1 MGALNINDN
10 TNVLVGLDTG
20 DDAGVWDLGDGRA
33 LISTV
38 DFITPLVNDAR
49 TWGQIAVANS
59 LSDVYAMGG
68 KPLFGLNVVGWNN
81 DELPSSML
89 SEVLAGGL
97 EIAEQAGMAVIGGH
111 TISDPEPKYGMA
123 VTGEVNPEKML
134 TNAGLKTDQHLI
146 LTKPLGV
153 GVIATAIKAG
163 IAGKNIIDAAV
174 ASMTQLNTVASE
186 VAVAAGVTGATD
198 VTGFGLLGHL
208 GKMALAS
215 NVDVVIDVGN
225 IDFLPGAK
233 QYAEDGVIPGGT
245 RRNLAWVENQ
255 IDAGSFGETDL
266 LLLADAQTSGG
277 LIFGIDKSKSAEAC
291 AELNESGV
299 AATVI
304 GETNADAGTG
314 TIRLR

>member
-1 MGALNINDN
+1 M
-10 TNVLVGLDTG
+10 GLDTG

-38 DFITPLVNDAR
+38 DFITPLVNDSR
-49 TWGQIAVANS
+49 MWGQIAAANS

-68 KPLFGLNVVGWNN
+68 KPLFGLNLVGWNN

-97 EIAEQAGMAVIGGH
+97 EIAEQAGMAIIGGH

-123 VTGEVNPEKML
+123 VTGEVTPDKML
-134 TNAGLKTDQHLI
+134 TNAGLKPDQDLI
-146 LTKPLGV
+146 LTKPLGI
-153 GVIATAIKAG
+153 GVITTAIKAG
-163 IAGKNIIDAAV
+163 IAGKEIINAAV
-174 ASMTQLNTVASE
+174 ASMTQLNDIASQ
-186 VAVAAGVTGATD
+186 VAVSAGATGATD

-208 GKMALAS
+208 GKMALTS
-215 NVDVVIDVGN
+215 NVEALLDVAN
-225 IDFLPGAK
+225 IAFLPGAK

-255 IDAGSFGETDL
+255 IDAGSFSETDL
-266 LLLADAQTSGG
+266 LLLADAQTSGC
-277 LIFGIDKSKSAEAC
+277 LIFWVEKTKSVEVC
-291 AELNESGV
+291 AELNERGV
-299 AATVI
+299 AAMVV
-304 GETNADAGTG
+304 GETHEGKG

>member
-1 MGALNINDN
+1 M
-10 TNVLVGLDTG
+10 GLDTG

-49 TWGQIAVANS
+49 TWGQIAAANS

-68 KPLFGLNVVGWNN
+68 KPLFGLNLVGWNN

-97 EIAEQAGMAVIGGH
+97 EIAEQAGMAIIGGH
-111 TISDPEPKYGMA
+111 TISDPEPKYGIA
-123 VTGEVNPEKML
+123 VTGEVAPEKML
-134 TNAGLKTDQHLI
+134 TNAGLQPDQDLI

-153 GVIATAIKAG
+153 GVITTAIKAG
-163 IAGKNIIDAAV
+163 IAGKEIISAAV
-174 ASMTQLNTVASE
+174 ASMIQLNEIASQA
-186 VAVAAGVTGATD
+186 AVSAGATGATD

-208 GKMALAS
+208 GKMALIS
-215 NVDVVIDVGN
+215 NVEALLDVGN
-225 IDFLPGAK
+225 IAFLPGAK
-233 QYAEDGVIPGGT
+233 LYAEDGVIPGGT
-245 RRNLAWVENQ
+245 RRNLAWVKDQ
-255 IDAGSFGETDL
+255 IDAGSYGETDL

-277 LIFGIDKSKSAEAC
+277 LIFGVDKAKSGEAYT
-291 AELNESGV
+291 ELNEQGV
-299 AATVI
+299 GAMIV
-304 GETNADAGTG
+304 GETCTGTG

>member
-1 MGALNINDN
+1 M
-10 TNVLVGLDTG
+10 GLDTG
-20 DDAGVWDLGDGRA
+20 DDAGIWDLGDGRA

-49 TWGQIAVANS
+49 TWGQIAAANS

-68 KPLFGLNVVGWNN
+68 KPLFGLNLVGWNN

-97 EIAEQAGMAVIGGH
+97 EIAEQAGMAIIGGH

-123 VTGEVNPEKML
+123 VTGEVDPDNML
-134 TNAGLKTDQHLI
+134 TNAGLQPDQDLI
-146 LTKPLGV
+146 LTKPLGI
-153 GVIATAIKAG
+153 GVITTAIKAG
-163 IAGKNIIDAAV
+163 IAGKEIINAAV
-174 ASMTQLNTVASE
+174 SSMTQLNDIASQ
-186 VAVAAGVTGATD
+186 VAVSAGASGATD

-208 GKMALAS
+208 GKMALTS
-215 NVDVVIDVGN
+215 NVDAVLDVAN
-225 IDFLPGAK
+225 IAFLPGSK

-255 IDAGSFGETDL
+255 IDAGSFSETDL

-277 LIFGIDKSKSAEAC
+277 LIFGVEKTKSGEVC
-291 AELNESGV
+291 AELNERGV
-299 AATVI
+299 AAMVV
-304 GETNADAGTG
+304 GETHEGKG

>member
-1 MGALNINDN
+1 M
-10 TNVLVGLDTG
+10 GLDTG

-49 TWGQIAVANS
+49 TWGQIAAANS

-68 KPLFGLNVVGWNN
+68 KPLFGLNLVGWNN

-97 EIAEQAGMAVIGGH
+97 EIAEQAGMAIIGGH

-123 VTGEVNPEKML
+123 VTGQVTSNKML
-134 TNAGLKTDQHLI
+134 TNAGLQPSQDLI

-153 GVIATAIKAG
+153 GVITTAIKAG
-163 IAGKNIIDAAV
+163 IAGKEIISAAV
-174 ASMTQLNTVASE
+174 ASMIQLNDIASQ
-186 VAVAAGVTGATD
+186 VAVSAGASGATD
-198 VTGFGLLGHL
+198 ITGFGLLGHL
-208 GKMALAS
+208 GKMALIS
-215 NVDVVIDVGN
+215 NVEALLDVGN
-225 IDFLPGAK
+225 IAFLPGAK
-233 QYAEDGVIPGGT
+233 LYAEDGVIPGGT
-245 RRNLAWVENQ
+245 RRNLAWVKDQ
-255 IDAGSFGETDL
+255 IDAGTYGETDL

-277 LIFGIDKSKSAEAC
+277 LIFGVDKDRSSDAC
-291 AELNESGV
+291 AELNERGV
-299 AATVI
+299 AAVVI
-304 GETNADAGTG
+304 GETRAGNG

>member
-304 GETNADAGTG
+304 GETDADAGTG

>member
-1 MGALNINDN
+1 M
-10 TNVLVGLDTG
+10 GLDTG
-20 DDAGVWDLGDGRA
+20 DDAGVWDLGNGRA

-49 TWGQIAVANS
+49 MWGQIAAANS

-68 KPLFGLNVVGWNN
+68 RPLFGLNLVGWNT

-97 EIAEQAGMAVIGGH
+97 EIAEKAGMAIIGGH
-111 TISDPEPKYGMA
+111 TISDREPKYGIA
-123 VTGEVNPEKML
+123 VTGEVTPDKML
-134 TNAGLKTDQHLI
+134 TNAGLKPDQDLI

-153 GVIATAIKAG
+153 GVITTAIKAG
-163 IAGKNIIDAAV
+163 IAGKEIINAAV
-174 ASMTQLNTVASE
+174 ASMIQLNDIASQ
-186 VAVAAGVTGATD
+186 VAVSAGATGATD

-208 GKMALAS
+208 GKMALTS
-215 NVDVVIDVGN
+215 NIDAVLDVGN
-225 IDFLPGAK
+225 ITFLPGAK

-245 RRNLAWVENQ
+245 RRNLAWVEDQ
-255 IDAGSFGETDL
+255 IDAGSYGETDL

-277 LIFGIDKSKSAEAC
+277 LIFGVDKAKTDSACSK
-291 AELNESGV
+291 LNERGIAAV
-299 AATVI
+299 AI
-304 GETNADAGTG
+304 GETHAGVG

>member
-1 MGALNINDN
+1 M
-10 TNVLVGLDTG
+10 GLDTG
-20 DDAGVWDLGDGRA
+20 DDAGIWDLGDGRA

-49 TWGQIAVANS
+49 TWGQIAAANS

-68 KPLFGLNVVGWNN
+68 KPLFGLNLVGWNN

-97 EIAEQAGMAVIGGH
+97 EIAEQAGMAIIGGH

-123 VTGEVNPEKML
+123 VTGEVDPDNML
-134 TNAGLKTDQHLI
+134 TNAGLQPDQDLI

-153 GVIATAIKAG
+153 GVITTAIKAG
-163 IAGKNIIDAAV
+163 IAGKEIISTAV
-174 ASMTQLNTVASE
+174 ASMTQLNDIASQ
-186 VAVAAGVTGATD
+186 VAVSAGASGGTD

-208 GKMALAS
+208 GKMALTS
-215 NVDVVIDVGN
+215 NVDAVIDVAN
-225 IDFLPGAK
+225 IAFLPGAK

-255 IDAGSFGETDL
+255 IDAGSFSETDL

-277 LIFGIDKSKSAEAC
+277 LIFGVEKTKSVEVC
-291 AELNESGV
+291 AELNERGI
-299 AATVI
+299 AAMVV
-304 GETNADAGTG
+304 GETHEGKG

>member
-1 MGALNINDN
+1 VGALNINDN

-208 GKMALAS
+208 GKMALTS

-304 GETNADAGTG
+304 GETDADAGTG

>member
-1 MGALNINDN
+1 M
-10 TNVLVGLDTG
+10 GLDTG

-49 TWGQIAVANS
+49 TWGQIAAANS

-68 KPLFGLNVVGWNN
+68 KPLFGLNLVGWNN

-97 EIAEQAGMAVIGGH
+97 EIAEQAGMAIIGGH

-123 VTGEVNPEKML
+123 VTGQVTSNKML
-134 TNAGLKTDQHLI
+134 TNAGLQPSQDLI

-153 GVIATAIKAG
+153 GVITTAIKGG
-163 IAGKNIIDAAV
+163 IAGKEIISAAV
-174 ASMTQLNTVASE
+174 ASMIQLNDIASQ
-186 VAVAAGVTGATD
+186 VAVSAGASGATD
-198 VTGFGLLGHL
+198 ITGFGLLGHL
-208 GKMALAS
+208 GKMALVS
-215 NVDVVIDVGN
+215 NVEAVLDVGN
-225 IDFLPGAK
+225 IAFLPGAK
-233 QYAEDGVIPGGT
+233 LYAEDGVIPGGT
-245 RRNLAWVENQ
+245 RRNLAWVKDQ
-255 IDAGSFGETDL
+255 IDAGTYGETDL

-277 LIFGIDKSKSAEAC
+277 LIFGVDKDRSSDAC
-291 AELNESGV
+291 AELNERGV
-299 AATVI
+299 AAMVI
-304 GETNADAGTG
+304 GETRAGTG

>member
-1 MGALNINDN
+1 M
-10 TNVLVGLDTG
+10 GLDTG

-49 TWGQIAVANS
+49 TWGQIAAANS

-68 KPLFGLNVVGWNN
+68 KPLFGLNLVGWNN

-97 EIAEQAGMAVIGGH
+97 EIAEQAGMAIIGGH

-123 VTGEVNPEKML
+123 VTGEVTSNKML
-134 TNAGLKTDQHLI
+134 TNAGLQPGQDLI

-153 GVIATAIKAG
+153 GVITTAIKAG
-163 IAGKNIIDAAV
+163 IAGKEVISSAV
-174 ASMTQLNTVASE
+174 ASMIQLNDIASQ
-186 VAVAAGVTGATD
+186 VAVSAGASGATD
-198 VTGFGLLGHL
+198 ITGFGLLGHL
-208 GKMALAS
+208 GKMALIS
-215 NVDVVIDVGN
+215 NVEALLDVGN
-225 IDFLPGAK
+225 IAFLPGAK
-233 QYAEDGVIPGGT
+233 LYAEDGVIPGGT
-245 RRNLAWVENQ
+245 RRNLAWVKDQ
-255 IDAGSFGETDL
+255 IDAGTYGETDL

-277 LIFGIDKSKSAEAC
+277 LIFGVDKDRSSGAC
-291 AELNESGV
+291 AELNERGV
-299 AATVI
+299 AAAVI
-304 GETNADAGTG
+304 GETRAGTG

>member
-68 KPLFGLNVVGWNN
+68 KPLFGLNLVGWNN

-123 VTGEVNPEKML
+123 VTGEVTPDKML

-208 GKMALAS
+208 GKMALTS

-277 LIFGIDKSKSAEAC
+277 LIFGINKTKSAEAC

-304 GETNADAGTG
+304 GETDADAGTG

>member
-1 MGALNINDN
+1 M
-10 TNVLVGLDTG
+10 GLDTG
-20 DDAGVWDLGDGRA
+20 DDAGIWDLGDGRA

-49 TWGQIAVANS
+49 TWGQIAAANS

-68 KPLFGLNVVGWNN
+68 KPLFGLNLVGWNN

-97 EIAEQAGMAVIGGH
+97 EIAEQAGMAIIGGH
-111 TISDPEPKYGMA
+111 TISDPEPKYGIA
-123 VTGEVNPEKML
+123 VTGEVDPNMML
-134 TNAGLKTDQHLI
+134 TNAGLQPDQDLI
-146 LTKPLGV
+146 LTKPLGI
-153 GVIATAIKAG
+153 GVITTAIKAG
-163 IAGKNIIDAAV
+163 IAGKEIISTAV
-174 ASMTQLNTVASE
+174 ASMTQLNNIASQ
-186 VAVAAGVTGATD
+186 VAVSAGATGATD

-208 GKMALAS
+208 GKMALTS
-215 NVDVVIDVGN
+215 NVEAVLDVAN
-225 IDFLPGAK
+225 IAFLPGAK

-255 IDAGSFGETDL
+255 IDAGSFSETDL

-277 LIFGIDKSKSAEAC
+277 LIFGVEKTKSVEVC
-291 AELNESGV
+291 AELNERGI
-299 AATVI
+299 AAMVV
-304 GETNADAGTG
+304 GETHEGKG

>member
-1 MGALNINDN
+1 M
-10 TNVLVGLDTG
+10 GLDTG
-20 DDAGVWDLGDGRA
+20 DDAGIWDLGDGRA

-49 TWGQIAVANS
+49 TWGQIAAANS

-68 KPLFGLNVVGWNN
+68 KPLFGLNLVGWNT

-97 EIAEQAGMAVIGGH
+97 EIAEQAGMAIIGGH

-123 VTGEVNPEKML
+123 VTGEVTPDKML
-134 TNAGLKTDQHLI
+134 TNAGLKPDQDLI

-153 GVIATAIKAG
+153 GVITTAIKAG
-163 IAGKNIIDAAV
+163 IAGKEIINAAV
-174 ASMTQLNTVASE
+174 ASMIQLNDIASQ
-186 VAVAAGVTGATD
+186 VAVSAGATGATD

-208 GKMALAS
+208 GKMALTS
-215 NVDVVIDVGN
+215 NVDAVIDVAN
-225 IDFLPGAK
+225 IAFLPGAK

-255 IDAGSFGETDL
+255 IDAGSFSETDL

-277 LIFGIDKSKSAEAC
+277 LIFGVEKTKTVEVC
-291 AELNESGV
+291 AELNERGV
-299 AATVI
+299 AAMVV
-304 GETNADAGTG
+304 GETHEGKG

>member
-1 MGALNINDN
+1 MGALNTSDN
-10 TNVLVGLDTG
+10 PNVLVGLDTG

-49 TWGQIAVANS
+49 TWGQIAAANS

-68 KPLFGLNVVGWNN
+68 KPLFGLNLVGWNN

-97 EIAEQAGMAVIGGH
+97 EIAEQAGMAIIGGH

-123 VTGEVNPEKML
+123 VTGEVTSNKML
-134 TNAGLKTDQHLI
+134 TNAGLQPGQDLV

-153 GVIATAIKAG
+153 GVITTAIKAG
-163 IAGKNIIDAAV
+163 IAGKEIISSAV
-174 ASMTQLNTVASE
+174 ASMIQLNDIASQ
-186 VAVAAGVTGATD
+186 VAVSAGASGATD
-198 VTGFGLLGHL
+198 ITGFGLLGHL
-208 GKMALAS
+208 GKMALIS
-215 NVDVVIDVGN
+215 NVEALLDVGN
-225 IDFLPGAK
+225 IAFLPGAK
-233 QYAEDGVIPGGT
+233 LYAEDGVIPGGT
-245 RRNLAWVENQ
+245 RRNLAWVKDQ
-255 IDAGSFGETDL
+255 IDAGSYGETDL

-277 LIFGIDKSKSAEAC
+277 LIFGVDKDRSSGAC
-291 AELNESGV
+291 AELNERGV
-299 AATVI
+299 AAVVI
-304 GETNADAGTG
+304 GETRAGNG

>member
-1 MGALNINDN
+1 M
-10 TNVLVGLDTG
+10 GLDTG

-49 TWGQIAVANS
+49 MWGQIAAANS

-68 KPLFGLNVVGWNN
+68 KPLFGLNLVGWNT

-97 EIAEQAGMAVIGGH
+97 EIAEQAGMAIIGGH

-123 VTGEVNPEKML
+123 VTGEVTPDRML
-134 TNAGLKTDQHLI
+134 TNAGLKPDQDLI

-153 GVIATAIKAG
+153 GVITTAIKAG
-163 IAGKNIIDAAV
+163 IAGKEIINTAV
-174 ASMTQLNTVASE
+174 ASMIQLNDIASQ
-186 VAVAAGVTGATD
+186 VAVSAGATGATD

-208 GKMALAS
+208 GKMTLTS
-215 NVDVVIDVGN
+215 NVDAVLDVGN
-225 IDFLPGAK
+225 IAFLPGAK
-233 QYAEDGVIPGGT
+233 LYAEDGVIPGGT
-245 RRNLAWVENQ
+245 RRNLAWVEHQ
-255 IDAGSFGETDL
+255 IDAGSYGETDL

-277 LIFGIDKSKSAEAC
+277 LIFGVEKTKSDAVC
-291 AELNESGV
+291 AELNQRGV
-299 AATVI
+299 PAMAV
-304 GETNADAGTG
+304 GETHEGKG
-314 TIRLR
+314 TIRPR